1 MSHKPFSAETYAEDD
16 PAKGLVIKW
25 LKKHKIVSAVNEDK
39 YGIDLITSTGTGVEV
54 EVKHNWKGPAFPYEC
69 VHFSARKSKFAKPN
83 TYFVMLN
90 DELTHAL
97 VTTGESLFVSPIVSK
112 RTKYTRWE
120 QFIEVPIE
128 LCTIYKLS
136 VRNES
141 IPIS

>member
-1 MSHKPFSAETYAEDD
+1 MTHKPFDEEIYAKDD
-16 PAKGLVIKW
+16 PAKELIIKW
-25 LKKHKIVSAVNEDK
+25 LKKHKVSSAVNENK
-39 YGIDLITSTGTGVEV
+39 YGIDLITS
-54 EVKHNWKGPAFPYEC
+54 KA
-69 VHFSARKSKFAKPN
+69 KFAKPN
-83 TYFVMLN
+83 TFFVMLN

-97 VTTGESLFVSPIVSK
+97 VTAGESLFVSPIVSK

-120 QFIEVPIE
+120 QFIEIPIE